1 MGSVVEA
8 SGGLNNDSALG
19 VAGAENMGSL
29 VDAGGSPNSDSAV
42 GVVGAKNMGSVLEAT
57 GDGVLRRKG
66 LVAS

>member
-1 MGSVVEA
+1 MGSLVEA
-8 SGGLNNDSALG
+8 GGSPNNDSALG
-19 VAGAENMGSL
+19 VGGAENIGS
-29 VDAGGSPNSDSAV
+29 VVEAGGSPNSDSAV